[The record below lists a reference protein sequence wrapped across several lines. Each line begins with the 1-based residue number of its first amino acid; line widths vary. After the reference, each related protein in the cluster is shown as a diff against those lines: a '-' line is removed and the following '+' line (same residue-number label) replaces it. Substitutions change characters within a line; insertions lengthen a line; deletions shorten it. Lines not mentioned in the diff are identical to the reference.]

1 MICIAHL
8 SDLHFGRADPDLRAP
23 LLEAVNGARPDVV
36 AISGDLTQRARS
48 AQFREASAFIDEIEA
63 PVVIVPGNHDIPL
76 DRPLSR
82 LIAPFAGYRRHIS
95 LDLQPKFVSDKVTV
109 AGINT
114 VTRFAWQSGHVKRRA
129 LKRLCT
135 VFGGDPER
143 LNVVVAHHPLEQA
156 PEVRK
161 SPTRGAHAAID
172 TLSGCGA
179 DILLTGHLHT
189 WHAGPIITRPEGG
202 RILQIHAGTGLS
214 TRLRGEENDFALLKV
229 DKPDLTLERWVA
241 GPDRLRF
248 APVDVRYFRQEPT
261 GWTDAT
267 PRTASRAAR

>member
-48 AQFREASAFIDEIEA
+48 AQFREASAFIDELEA

-95 LDLQPKFVSDKVTV
+95 LDLQPKFVSDEVAV

-189 WHAGPIITRPEGG
+189 WHAGPIITRAEGG
-202 RILQIHAGTGLS
+202 Q
-214 TRLRGEENDFALLKV
+214 
-229 DKPDLTLERWVA
+229 A
-241 GPDRLRF
+241 GPDARALGGGSGPASVRAGRCSVLPAGAYGLDRRDPEDGIPRGQIGVLRK
-248 APVDVRYFRQEPT
+248 ECH
-261 GWTDAT
+261 
-267 PRTASRAAR
+267 